1 MKVAAGLLVV
11 AAALLAMALILRP
24 WSPKPYHGEGI
35 VSSYLWCMGYVPD
48 DGRAIASGRVIP
60 ISNWPAGLL
69 AKGYDGV
76 LLDAGGE
83 VVLRRGDRITFDGTL
98 RESNGDTLCTNT
110 QVISVER
117 FERGPGP
124 SD

>member
-1 MKVAAGLLVV
+1 MRVAAGLL
-11 AAALLAMALILRP
+11 AAAATLFAIAIILRP

-35 VSSYLWCMGYVPD
+35 VGSPLWCLGFVPA
-48 DGRAIASGRVIP
+48 GGGVIP
-60 ISNWPAGLL
+60 ISNWPAGLR
-69 AKGYDGV
+69 AEGYSGV
-76 LLDAGGE
+76 LLDSSGE

-98 RESNGDTLCTNT
+98 RESDGDTPCTNT
-110 QVISVER
+110 QVITVER